1 VEDAVGANNE
11 SLRQHVRDIPDFPKP
26 GILFRDLTPMLS
38 HGPSLREAVHALAEP
53 FRNDQIDY
61 VLGTE
66 ARGFIFGAPVAI
78 ELGVGFV
85 PIRKPGKLPYETHQV
100 SYELEYGSD
109 QVEMH
114 VDALDTGHR
123 VLVVDDLIA
132 TGGTAEATVAIARQ
146 AGAEVVACA
155 FVIEIQALRGRARLG
170 VDRVHAVL
178 QY

>member
-1 VEDAVGANNE
+1 VGANTE
-11 SLRQHVRDIPDFPKP
+11 EFLRKHIRDIPDFPKP
-26 GILFRDLTPMLS
+26 GILFRDLTPLLS
-38 HGPSLREAVHALAEP
+38 HGPALRESVCALAEP
-53 FRNDQIDY
+53 FRDDGIDY

-100 SYELEYGSD
+100 SYELEYGTD

-114 VDALDTGHR
+114 VDALDDSHR
-123 VLVVDDLIA
+123 VLIVDDLIA
-132 TGGTAEATVAIARQ
+132 TGGTAQATVEIARR

-155 FVIEIQALRGRARLG
+155 FVIELSALAGRDRLD
-170 VDRVHAVL
+170 VERVHTVL
-178 QY
+178 RY